1 MAWNMFLLERWKNSD
16 YFILSIKASG
26 WRAYFQTLLKME
38 HIGKG
43 WGAHL
48 VFIHTYV
55 YIMFYWKKHFSTYL
69 FRFLVY
75 RLNLLL
81 FRVTLSV
88 HSKACKVHLKITTV
102 RCYCSII
109 WIWHFETNLES
120 IHVHNIFEANFVIF
134 WWNFLFFW
142 RTTWGQNKVAYCFY
156 FIAKWNLF
164 EIEINWSN
172 RTMHDFKGSV
182 EW

>member
-1 MAWNMFLLERWKNSD
+1 MEGLFSDPFKNGAYWKGVGGSFSI
-16 YFILSIKASG
+16 YTYICIL
-26 WRAYFQTLLKME
+26 
-38 HIGKG
+38 
-43 WGAHL
+43 
-48 VFIHTYV
+48 

-109 WIWHFETNLES
+109 
-120 IHVHNIFEANFVIF
+120 
-134 WWNFLFFW
+134 
-142 RTTWGQNKVAYCFY
+142 
-156 FIAKWNLF
+156 
-164 EIEINWSN
+164 
-172 RTMHDFKGSV
+172 
-182 EW
+182 